1 MKAPSLA
8 ILFLGATL
16 LLGATLFPA
25 SGRADDFPQPFDTEK
40 NLDVPRMP
48 AERAAERWQLP
59 PGFEASL
66 VAAEPDVQ
74 NPIDLAWDSAG
85 RLWIAENYTY
95 AEREQRFQL
104 DLRDRVLVWEA
115 RDGDGRQAGRG
126 VFTDGVQMLTSVEVG
141 YGGVWLM
148 CPPRLLFVP
157 DRDRDAVPDGPA
169 EVVLDGFEV
178 ATQNY
183 HNFANGLRFGPD
195 GWLYG
200 RCGGSCPGRVGPP
213 GTADDRRVAL
223 EGGIWRF
230 HPPSRRFE
238 VLTHGTTNPWGHD
251 WNDVGELFFV
261 NTVNGHFWHGIPG
274 AHFKRPFTLDPNRH
288 TYELIDF
295 HADHWHFDTGKSW
308 TDSRDGAANDYGGGH
323 AHCGLMI
330 YRGDQWPAEYRGD
343 AFTWNLHGRRLNREI
358 LDRRG
363 SGYVARHAPDTM
375 LAADPWFRGMELSY
389 GPDGSVFAIDWSDTG
404 ECHEHSGVHR
414 TSGRIFRFAYRG
426 HGGSAGDATQS
437 PAPPG
442 APKGPAPRRP
452 PGDFDAS
459 RLAGF
464 VLHEADDTRLVE
476 LQRHPNAWF
485 AHQGRLLLF
494 ERGADRGVSGAGRD
508 AARRLFV
515 GAEGDAEAVAGLLT
529 MHAAGSTDAAFFR
542 QAVGHVSP
550 HVRSWVIRLVSERW
564 PLDDCYGPTADS
576 RAAAEEV
583 GRAAQ
588 SWMPTF
594 LRLAAEDPSPA
605 VRLTLA
611 STLQRLPAGMRAPLA
626 AALASHSEDADD
638 HNLPLMIWYG
648 LMATADED
656 PDSLIDVLRVA
667 ELPTTRRLIAR
678 RIGEQ
683 IESRPESVAKLL
695 RVLAERPEEACRRD
709 LLQGLADALRG
720 WRSAPKPEGWD
731 AVVGPIRDSGT
742 LPLIRELSVV
752 FGDGRSVREVQRLI
766 MDEAQTPEIR
776 LEALRSWIGTQPPGL
791 RDVCEPLLRDARMN
805 VVAAQGLATIDD
817 PDVGQILV
825 SRYRNFRAPER
836 PKLVSIL
843 ASRPPFARALI
854 DAMRSGAIPRADVSA
869 FQVRQIH
876 SLGDAGLSQDLSEV
890 WGEVRET
897 SEEKRRE
904 IDRLRGVLRAETLAG
919 ADRGAGRQL
928 YANLCQNCH
937 RLYGQGGQIGP
948 DLTGGNR
955 NDMDYLL
962 GNIIDPGAVVD
973 KDYRMTLILTED
985 GRVLSG
991 LVTDESP
998 RTVTLHTATESF
1010 TLDRRD
1016 VVEQRL
1022 TEKSPMPEG
1031 LLDPL
1036 SDEQIRDLVSYL
1048 AHPTQ
1053 VPLPAEA
1060 ASLDP

>member
-8 ILFLGATL
+8 ILLLGATL
-16 LLGATLFPA
+16 LPA

-48 AERAAERWQLP
+48 AEQAAKDWQLP
-59 PGFEASL
+59 PGIEASL
-66 VAAEPDVQ
+66 FAAEPDVQ
-74 NPIDLAWDSAG
+74 NPIDLAWDSSG

-104 DLRDRVLVWEA
+104 DLRDRVLVLED
-115 RDGDGRQAGRG
+115 RNGDGRHDHRT
-126 VFTDGVQMLTSVEVG
+126 VFTDEVQMLTSVEVG

-148 CPPRLLFVP
+148 CPPRLLFLP

-178 ATQNY
+178 AKQNY

-213 GTADDRRVAL
+213 DAADDRRVAL

-230 HPPSRRFE
+230 HPPSQRFE

-330 YRGDQWPAEYRGD
+330 YRGDQWPAEFRGD

-358 LDRRG
+358 LERSG
-363 SGYVARHAPDTM
+363 SGYVARHAPDVM

-414 TSGRIFRFAYRG
+414 TSGRVFRFADRG
-426 HGGSAGDATQS
+426 HRE
-437 PAPPG
+437 PA
-442 APKGPAPRRP
+442 AVA
-452 PGDFDAS
+452 
-459 RLAGF
+459 
-464 VLHEADDTRLVE
+464 LHQADDSQLVK
-476 LQRHPNAWF
+476 LQRHPNGWF

-494 ERGADRGVSGAGRD
+494 ERAAGRGVSEAGRE
-508 AARRLFV
+508 AARRLFL
-515 GAEGDAEAVAGLLT
+515 GANGDAQAVAGLLT
-529 MHAAGSTDAAFFR
+529 MHAAGATDAEFFR
-542 QAVGHVSP
+542 EAVGHESP
-550 HVRSWVIRLVSERW
+550 HVRSWAIRLVTESW

-576 RAAAEEV
+576 LAAADEV
-583 GRAAQ
+583 GRTAHH
-588 SWMPTF
+588 WMPTF
-594 LRLAAEDPSPA
+594 LRLAAEDPSPV

-611 STLQRLPAGMRAPLA
+611 STLQRLPAGTRAPLA
-626 AALASHSEDADD
+626 AALASHAEDADD

-656 PDSLIDVLRVA
+656 PDALIDVLRVV

-678 RIGEQ
+678 RIGEE
-683 IESRPESVAKLL
+683 IESRPESVEQLL
-695 RVLAERPEEACRRD
+695 GVLAERSDPACRRD
-709 LLQGLADALRG
+709 LLRGLVDALQG
-720 WRSAPKPEGWD
+720 WRLAAKPEGWD
-731 AVVGPIRDSGT
+731 AVVGQIRDEAT

-752 FGDGRSVREVQRLI
+752 FGDGRSVEEVQRLI
-766 MDEAQTPEIR
+766 MDGKQTPEIR
-776 LEALRSWIGTQPPGL
+776 LEALRSWIRTQPSDL

-817 PDVGQILV
+817 PDVGRILV
-825 SRYRNFRAPER
+825 SRYGNFRAPER
-836 PKLVSIL
+836 PQLVSIL
-843 ASRPPFARALI
+843 ASRPPFARSLI
-854 DAMRSGAIPRADVSA
+854 AAMRSGTIPRDEVSA

-876 SLGDAGLSQDLSEV
+876 SLGDAELSAELAEV

-897 SEEKRRE
+897 PEEKRRE
-904 IDRLRGVLRAETLAG
+904 IDRLRGLLRAETLAG
-919 ADRGAGRQL
+919 ADRSAGRQL

-948 DLTGGNR
+948 DLTGGHR
-955 NDMDYLL
+955 SDLDYLL
-962 GNIIDPGAVVD
+962 DNIIDPGAVVD
-973 KDYRMTLILTED
+973 KDYRMTLVLTED

-1036 SDEQIRDLVSYL
+1036 SDEQIRNLVSYL

-1060 ASLDP
+1060 ASLAP